1 MELIDLHTH
10 SNKSDGSMTPT
21 ELVAHA
27 AARGLKAIALS
38 DHDTAEG
45 IDEALEAGKKYGVE
59 VVPAIEFSVASD
71 TETHIL
77 GFYIDYKSDLMKSVL
92 ESIFRVRRERIESTC
107 KKLRA
112 LGFDVTME
120 EALKIAPTGI
130 IGRAHFARIMMDKGY
145 ISSVREGFDK
155 YLANG
160 RPAYDGTQYLT
171 AKQAVELINDLGGV
185 SFVAHPHLIR
195 LSDPDLRAF
204 LKELKTYGLSG
215 IEGYYNEYTPEM
227 QTYFQSLAS
236 ELGLAVSGGSDFH
249 AKMKPHIEIG
259 IGQGNMEIPYSVLE
273 NIKKLVAEKRRKDNK
288 NG

>member
-38 DHDTAEG
+38 DHDTTEG

-77 GFYIDYKSDLMKSVL
+77 GFYIDYKSDLMKNVL
-92 ESIFRVRRERIESTC
+92 ESIFRVRRERIKNTC

-130 IGRAHFARIMMDKGY
+130 IGRAHFARIMTDKGY

>member
-27 AARGLKAIALS
+27 SARGLKAIALS
-38 DHDTAEG
+38 DHDTSEG

-77 GFYIDYKSDLMKSVL
+77 GFYIDYKSDLMKNVL
-92 ESIFRVRRERIESTC
+92 ESIFRVRRERIENTC

-204 LKELKTYGLSG
+204 LTELKSYGLSG

-227 QTYFQSLAS
+227 QTYFQNLAS

-288 NG
+288 NV

>member
-38 DHDTAEG
+38 DHDTTEG

-77 GFYIDYKSDLMKSVL
+77 GFYIDYKSDLMKNVL
-92 ESIFRVRRERIESTC
+92 ESIFRVRRERIENTC

-227 QTYFQSLAS
+227 QTYFQNLAS

>member
-38 DHDTAEG
+38 DHDTSDG

-77 GFYIDYKSDLMKSVL
+77 GFYIDYKSDLMKNVL
-92 ESIFRVRRERIESTC
+92 ESIFRVRRERIENTC

-204 LKELKTYGLSG
+204 LTELKSYGLSG

-227 QTYFQSLAS
+227 QTYFQSLAR

-288 NG
+288 NV

>member
-38 DHDTAEG
+38 DHDTTEG

-77 GFYIDYKSDLMKSVL
+77 GFYIDYKSDLMKNVL
-92 ESIFRVRRERIESTC
+92 ESIFRVRRERIENTC

-204 LKELKTYGLSG
+204 LKELKAYGLSG

-227 QTYFQSLAS
+227 QTYFQSLAR

>member
-38 DHDTAEG
+38 DHDTTEG

-77 GFYIDYKSDLMKSVL
+77 GFYIDYKSDLMKNVL
-92 ESIFRVRRERIESTC
+92 ESIFRVRRERIENTC

-204 LKELKTYGLSG
+204 LTELKTYGLSG

-227 QTYFQSLAS
+227 QTYFQNLAS

-288 NG
+288 NV

>member
-38 DHDTAEG
+38 DHDTTEG

-77 GFYIDYKSDLMKSVL
+77 GFYIDYKSDLMKNVL
-92 ESIFRVRRERIESTC
+92 ESIFRVRRERIENTC

-195 LSDPDLRAF
+195 LSDSDLRAF
-204 LKELKTYGLSG
+204 LTELKTYGLSG

-227 QTYFQSLAS
+227 QNYFQNLAR